1 MSSIAASTSVQYCS
15 TLLFPLL
22 LLLVHTTLSLRRL
35 GLVPQ
40 RSKKLVLHKIQVKR
54 MFNQQI
60 RTNINLSKKKM
71 RDEVTYIRLKQPGF
85 YCKDWFEAT
94 MEHNDL
100 ACIHAGSFPIFCKSG
115 IRKFPINLY
124 CGMLDGR
131 CSGTSTKLWIGTWI
145 NWLFNTRIRK
155 CWAISWEICRIQ
167 LLPHDHNPIVWT
179 MRPAWALYHTWQA
192 PAKLIHCRSWLDKG
206 FWRVVIYEMSGWC
219 ACPG

>member
-1 MSSIAASTSVQYCS
+1 
-15 TLLFPLL
+15 
-22 LLLVHTTLSLRRL
+22 
-35 GLVPQ
+35 
-40 RSKKLVLHKIQVKR
+40 

-131 CSGTSTKLWIGTWI
+131 CSGTSTKL
-145 NWLFNTRIRK
+145 
-155 CWAISWEICRIQ
+155 
-167 LLPHDHNPIVWT
+167 
-179 MRPAWALYHTWQA
+179 
-192 PAKLIHCRSWLDKG
+192 
-206 FWRVVIYEMSGWC
+206 
-219 ACPG
+219 